1 MRKELVIGAAL
12 LAGIAPGFVSAKTID
27 DGGQRAIEGLRATPV
42 AKIETDMP
50 DKPLGEWLEA
60 NAKGSEVQYAIESCQ
75 SSTQQT
81 LSKDARCIRVTS
93 LRGSV
98 VLKFAV
104 IAPHTSDRP
113 GPLQCRYLI
122 GWEGP
127 PPGSHMARPTRAL
140 FKLNDLRT
148 LLHWE

>member
-1 MRKELVIGAAL
+1 MRKGLVIGTAL
-12 LAGIAPGFVSAKTID
+12 LAGIAPGCISAKTID
-27 DGGQRAIEGLRATPV
+27 DGGQRAIDGLRATPV

-60 NAKGSEVQYAIESCQ
+60 NAKGSEVQYAIESCE
-75 SSTQQT
+75 STQQK

-93 LRGSV
+93 LGGSV

-104 IAPHTSDRP
+104 IASEKRSAP

-127 PPGSHMARPTRAL
+127 PPGSPMKRPTRAL
-140 FKLNDLRT
+140 YKLNDLRT